1 MHNASGRKEQKMVNP
16 NRRMIRDSAMK
27 LLFEKS
33 LRDDSLE
40 ELYAIA
46 EEIDEIIVNDAV
58 KELVEGT
65 IAHLAA
71 IDEIIQRFSK
81 KRSINRISKLNLTI
95 LRLAI
100 YEILYDEGTPVN
112 AAVSEAVILAETY
125 SASDEDIRFV
135 NGLLGAFTK
144 ELAEQG
150 GSPS

>member
-1 MHNASGRKEQKMVNP
+1 MVNP

-65 IAHLAA
+65 IA
-71 IDEIIQRFSK
+71 
-81 KRSINRISKLNLTI
+81 LTI